1 VLLSQYNFLTTH
13 RVSDPGGFYIESFR
27 CVLTNWDYIYNLCRN
42 ISKEVKSSGYEPD
55 VIIALARGG
64 WFAGRVLCDFL
75 GLDDLSSLKIEH
87 YIGDAAIDTGEP
99 YIRYPLSDSIIEG
112 KRVLIV
118 DDIVDTGK
126 SMISAKAYVESMNP
140 KEVRTASLQYMGS
153 SKIDPDYVG
162 ERLEDWAWIVYPWNF
177 MEDMIS
183 ILTKNMRKEPKKL
196 WSFGDLKHSL
206 YVNHALDP
214 VVFEITQPGRLP
226 EVLEEMDRI
235 SRTTSYV
242 IDGKKYWKLL

>member
-1 VLLSQYNFLTTH
+1 
-13 RVSDPGGFYIESFR
+13 
-27 CVLTNWDYIYNLCRN
+27 
-42 ISKEVKSSGYEPD
+42 

-87 YIGDAAIDTGEP
+87 YVGSTAIDTGEP
-99 YIRYPLSDSIIEG
+99 YIRYPLSNNVMEG
-112 KRVLIV
+112 KKVLIV

-126 SMISAKAYVESMNP
+126 SMLSAKTYVENCNP
-140 KEVRTASLQYMGS
+140 AEVRTASLQYMGS

-183 ILTKNMRKEPKKL
+183 ILTKCMRKDPKKPWNL
-196 WSFGDLKHSL
+196 EDLKHSL
-206 YVNHALDP
+206 YINHAMDS

-226 EVLEEMDRI
+226 EVLEEMERVHRVSSETI
-235 SRTTSYV
+235 N
-242 IDGKKYWKLL
+242 GKKYWRLL

>member
-1 VLLSQYNFLTTH
+1 M
-13 RVSDPGGFYIESFR
+13 
-27 CVLTNWDYIYNLCRN
+27 
-42 ISKEVKSSGYEPD
+42 
-55 VIIALARGG
+55 
-64 WFAGRVLCDFL
+64 LCDFL

-87 YIGDAAIDTGEP
+87 YIGATAIDTGEP
-99 YIRYPLSDSIIEG
+99 YIRYPLPENVIKG
-112 KRVLIV
+112 KKVLIV
-118 DDIVDTGK
+118 DDIVDTGE
-126 SMISAKAYVESMNP
+126 SMISAKAYVEDRNP

-183 ILTKNMRKEPKKL
+183 ILTKNMRKNSKKL
-196 WSFGDLKHSL
+196 WSLEDLKHSL
-206 YVNHALDP
+206 YINHAVDP

-226 EVLEEMDRI
+226 EVLEEMDRVR
-235 SRTTSYV
+235 RTSSEV